1 MNDKEQTLNMF
12 DPDKKKTIWDPNSE
26 FMQELQ
32 IYKLKSEIKPRK
44 TNMMQAQ
51 VGMMQD
57 MYAEQKKK
65 KLFVPDG
72 NGGFVR

>member
-51 VGMMQD
+51 IGMMQD
-57 MYAEQKKK
+57 MQDERRKK